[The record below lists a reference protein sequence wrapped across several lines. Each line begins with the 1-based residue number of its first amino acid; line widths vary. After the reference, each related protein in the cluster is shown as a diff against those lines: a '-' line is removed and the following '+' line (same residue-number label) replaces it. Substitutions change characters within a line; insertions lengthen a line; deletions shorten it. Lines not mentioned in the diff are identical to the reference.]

1 MTELRGMS
9 GLDRP
14 EVVRFMFVNAQGRA
28 MSADGFSYIL
38 KRQQAQVAPSLQ
50 HQKVTPHVL
59 RHSVAMSILQST
71 GDVRKVSLWLGH
83 ADLKTTEMYLR
94 ASPVEKLQILQTNT
108 PPSIQPGTFAGVED
122 QLVRLLSGK

>member
-1 MTELRGMS
+1 MHSKNMI
-9 GLDRP
+9 
-14 EVVRFMFVNAQGRA
+14 
-28 MSADGFSYIL
+28 YIND
-38 KRQQAQVAPSLQ
+38 LQ
-50 HQKVTPHVL
+50 ITNDHVFGIFQNECHWL